1 MDNMQTL
8 IKNYLEY
15 CGKQKCLDEKTL
27 KAYKIDLKQFSD
39 YLCSSDFT
47 DVSTSIL
54 EDYIGELH
62 NKYKPKTVKRKIAS
76 AKAFFHY
83 LMKALEAPLYHIAA
97 NAGLEGSV
105 IINKVRES
113 EVGVGFDAL
122 KEEYVDMV
130 SAGILDPAK
139 VTRSALQNATSVAST
154 LLTTESV
161 VANIK
166 EETPAMPAGGAGM
179 GGMM

>member
-39 YLCSSDFT
+39 YLCSSDIT
-47 DVSTSIL
+47 NVSTSIL

-83 LMKALEAPLYHIAA
+83 LEYKEILDRNPFNKLQIKFREPVILPKTIPLRTVETILSTFM
-97 NAGLEGSV
+97 NSLIVPKLS
-105 IINKVRES
+105 I
-113 EVGVGFDAL
+113 
-122 KEEYVDMV
+122 KE
-130 SAGILDPAK
+130 GIL
-139 VTRSALQNATSVAST
+139 
-154 LLTTESV
+154 
-161 VANIK
+161 
-166 EETPAMPAGGAGM
+166 
-179 GGMM
+179 

>member
-83 LMKALEAPLYHIAA
+83 LEIEELIDINPFHKIQIKYKEPFILPKTIPINNIEQIIRFAYLQLTKA
-97 NAGLEGSV
+97 
-105 IINKVRES
+105 K
-113 EVGVGFDAL
+113 
-122 KEEYVDMV
+122 
-130 SAGILDPAK
+130 
-139 VTRSALQNATSVAST
+139 T
-154 LLTTESV
+154 
-161 VANIK
+161 
-166 EETPAMPAGGAGM
+166 
-179 GGMM
+179 

>member
-39 YLCSSDFT
+39 YLCSSDIT

-76 AKAFFHY
+76 AKAFFPVHTI
-83 LMKALEAPLYHIAA
+83 K
-97 NAGLEGSV
+97 
-105 IINKVRES
+105 
-113 EVGVGFDAL
+113 
-122 KEEYVDMV
+122 
-130 SAGILDPAK
+130 
-139 VTRSALQNATSVAST
+139 TRTR
-154 LLTTESV
+154 
-161 VANIK
+161 
-166 EETPAMPAGGAGM
+166 
-179 GGMM
+179 

>member
-1 MDNMQTL
+1 
-8 IKNYLEY
+8 
-15 CGKQKCLDEKTL
+15 DEKTG
-27 KAYKIDLKQFSD
+27 AYI
-39 YLCSSDFT
+39 
-47 DVSTSIL
+47 V
-54 EDYIGELH
+54 
-62 NKYKPKTVKRKIAS
+62 V
-76 AKAFFHY
+76 
-83 LMKALEAPLYHIAA
+83 KALEAPLFYIAA

-122 KEEYVDMV
+122 KETYVNMV
-130 SAGILDPAK
+130 EAGILDPAK

-166 EETPAMPAGGAGM
+166 EETPAMPAGAGM